1 MRGAGVSARAGSGA
15 TRVAREGYPIRASF
29 LRPARDGA
37 IIALL
42 VLVAAH
48 AAGRLE
54 IGVDAYTYW
63 SIDPSDPYTASR
75 PGVGG
80 AFFYTPAMAQLF
92 APFHV
97 LPWQL
102 FIAAWSLLLGAALV
116 WQAGLWT
123 GPLLLFVPVFAEIA
137 AGNIHLLLGAAT
149 VIGFRYPAV
158 WAFAL
163 LTKITPGVGLLWFAA
178 RREWRNLGIALGATA
193 AVAAVSF
200 AIAPSLWVRWT
211 EIMVAA
217 VGAKEWPFT
226 IPVPLP
232 VRLGLAAALVVWGA
246 RTDRRWTVPVASTI
260 ALPVLWV
267 NGLAMLIA
275 ALPLIPDRIG
285 ATPASRWLEARERAL
300 AASSRGHLRNPEAE
314 PAA

>member
-1 MRGAGVSARAGSGA
+1 MIVGGKPSRTAQREARDS
-15 TRVAREGYPIRASF
+15 YPIRASF

-37 IIALL
+37 ILALL

-48 AAGRLE
+48 AAGLLE
-54 IGVDAYTYW
+54 IGVDAFTYW
-63 SIDPSDPYTASR
+63 SIDPLDPYSRTR
-75 PGVGG
+75 PGEFG
-80 AFFYTPAMAQLF
+80 AFFYTPAVAQAF
-92 APFHV
+92 APFHL
-97 LPWQL
+97 LPWQA
-102 FIAAWSLLLGAALV
+102 FIALWSLFLGAALV

-163 LTKITPGVGLLWFAA
+163 LTKITPGVGLLWFVV
-178 RREWRNLGIALGATA
+178 RREWRNLAIALGATLA
-193 AVAAVSF
+193 IAAVSF
-200 AIAPSLWVRWT
+200 VVAPALWWRWA
-211 EIMVAA
+211 EILVAA
-217 VGAKEWPFT
+217 AGAREWPFT
-226 IPVPLP
+226 IPVSLP
-232 VRLGLAAALVVWGA
+232 VRLALAAALVAWGA

-275 ALPLIPDRIG
+275 ILPLIPDRVG
-285 ATPASRWLEARERAL
+285 STPASRWLAARERAIAPMPAPL
-300 AASSRGHLRNPEAE
+300 QTGAE